1 MLSSILKK
9 KLTTTDR
16 SSFRYSTKLVKYAK
30 SGGNWPYKHIAN
42 PK

>member
-1 MLSSILKK
+1 MLSSVLKK
-9 KLTTTDR
+9 KPTTDR